1 MADLRKQRHDG
12 RRPSEMRPLSVVMNY
27 LPHAEGSVLISVG
40 NTRIICTATV
50 EDRVPPFL
58 RDKGQ
63 GWVTAEYGMIPRSS
77 PQRIPRESIRGRPSG
92 RTHEIQRLVGRSMRA
107 AVDLEKLGERT
118 VTLDCDVLQADGG
131 TRTASITGGFLAL
144 ALAIRHLEAKGE
156 IQTGALRDFVAATS
170 VGIVQGR
177 ACLDLDYEEDSGA
190 EVDMNVVMT
199 GDGRF
204 VEIQG
209 TAEQTPFNDSEMEAL
224 IRLAKRGI
232 QDLVRLQKGLLKKSI
247 AKP

>member
-1 MADLRKQRHDG
+1 
-12 RRPSEMRPLSVVMNY
+12 
-27 LPHAEGSVLISVG
+27 
-40 NTRIICTATV
+40 
-50 EDRVPPFL
+50 
-58 RDKGQ
+58 
-63 GWVTAEYGMIPRSS
+63 
-77 PQRIPRESIRGRPSG
+77 
-92 RTHEIQRLVGRSMRA
+92 MRA
-107 AVDLEKLGERT
+107 VVDLEKLGERT

-156 IQTGALRDFVAATS
+156 IQAGVLQDFVAATS

-190 EVDMNVVMT
+190 EVDMNIVMT
-199 GDGRF
+199 GNGRF

-209 TAEQTPFNDSEMEAL
+209 TAEQTPFDDSEMEAL

-232 QDLVRLQKGLLKKSI
+232 QDLVRLQRGLLKKSV